1 MAIDREKLRQLS
13 AKSAGKPTG
22 VGALPRGI
30 HRMPGVREWVT
41 LESVALAPV
50 PVKRGERWGIV
61 SPIAV
66 PTKLDDGSD
75 GYMAP
80 WGAVEWTWPGQKLAQ
95 TTDLRLREEI
105 ASLRECETFT
115 ARPADKNVTLN
126 PVERTRRENALFL
139 ALDEFLSG
147 SGGDS
152 AGLGNLAGH
161 YAGLLPTE
169 VYPYYWALI
178 PSCREWLR
186 PDVPAPALPS
196 SPETEGMPVPENDE
210 QPHPPTP
217 SPQAG
222 RGSLREFE
230 SGGKVPENT
239 GAVEES
245 HLPNQDSAPS
255 DNPSVG
261 DGTATPGDA
270 TDLSA
275 SVAAPQELR
284 TGPWLRRCLQLAES
298 IPPAPVE
305 KGGLRGDII
314 AQLQALEARQRT
326 PGFRLAFLGEFSRGK
341 SFLINRLLGRELLP
355 VAAPP
360 TTATLTSIVA
370 GTQEQ
375 MEVTF
380 SKQRQ
385 EVRPLQESSWDD
397 LLATDRVG
405 SDREVLAGVRITLD
419 NPWLRELDVE
429 VIDTPGAGDLNG
441 RRAALVFDL
450 LSQCDAAVLLVSA
463 TLPFSMTEA
472 AFLEQEVM
480 GRHVPRILAAV
491 SKLDTIDLEERE
503 SVISAIRQ
511 RVGKISPAIPV
522 LPAHP
527 VDAITTEEEA
537 LSTVRSQIAA
547 MVAKGDRRAWR
558 SRQIAAQLADCLS
571 QMVKVG
577 EGAIAAALGSA
588 AERERALRKAQ
599 EELRTAQLEWEQLRL
614 ELERRR
620 LLRER
625 QLRLKIMESKQ
636 DLVERLA
643 FELSRAPQ
651 PKTWW
656 ERDLPFQMRRELMA
670 LSRQLENLLLKALAE
685 DFEWLQGEINRTFAT
700 QIQKKAAPTQERS
713 EIQPE
718 FRQISLTNTQRY
730 RVLTR
735 LGSSAATICGYVL
748 SGPVG
753 IVLSTGV
760 WLLGEQIINKEV
772 EAQRRLLSEE
782 LEITVGKAL
791 DEYCTQISLRERQL
805 YSQLGEDTKREE
817 SIWQS
822 TKNAAFQT
830 DGTGSNE
837 KVWQELIQ
845 GATDLR
851 QEILAAW

>member
-1 MAIDREKLRQLS
+1 MAVDREKLRQLS
-13 AKSAGKPTG
+13 AQSAGKPTG
-22 VGALPRGI
+22 IGALPRGI

-50 PVKRGERWGIV
+50 PVKRGAKWGIV
-61 SPIAV
+61 SPIAI

-126 PVERTRRENALFL
+126 PVERTRRENALFR

-147 SGGDS
+147 SGGGS
-152 AGLGNLAGH
+152 AGLANLAGH
-161 YAGLLPTE
+161 YAGLLPAE

-186 PDVPAPALPS
+186 PDAPAAALPS
-196 SPETEGMPVPENDE
+196 PPETEGMPVPENDQE
-210 QPHPPTP
+210 PHSPTP
-217 SPQAG
+217 SPPAG
-222 RGSLREFE
+222 RGSFR
-230 SGGKVPENT
+230 
-239 GAVEES
+239 ES
-245 HLPNQDSAPS
+245 HLP
-255 DNPSVG
+255 
-261 DGTATPGDA
+261 ATPA
-270 TDLSA
+270 EAADLSA
-275 SVAAPQELR
+275 SVAPPEELQ

-298 IPPAPVE
+298 IPPAPAQQ
-305 KGGLRGDII
+305 GGLRGDII

-341 SFLINRLLGRELLP
+341 SFLINRLLSRELLP

-360 TTATLTSIVA
+360 TTATLTSIIA
-370 GTQEQ
+370 GTPER

-397 LLATDRVG
+397 LLATDRAG
-405 SDREVLAGVRITLD
+405 SDREVLAAVRIALD
-419 NPWLRELDVE
+419 SPWLRQLDAE

-491 SKLDTIDLEERE
+491 SKLDTIDLEERQ
-503 SVISAIRQ
+503 SVLSAIRQ

-527 VDAITTEEEA
+527 ADAITTEEEA
-537 LSTVRSQIAA
+537 LSRVRSQIAA
-547 MVAKGDRRAWR
+547 MVTKGDRRAWR
-558 SRQIAAQLADCLS
+558 SRQIAAQLADSLN
-571 QMVKVG
+571 QMVEVG
-577 EGAIAAALGSA
+577 EGAIAVARMSA
-588 AERERALRKAQ
+588 AERERALRQAK

-625 QLRLKIMESKQ
+625 QLRLKIVESQQ

-643 FELSRAPQ
+643 FELSRAPE

-700 QIQKKAAPTQERS
+700 QIQKKAAPNQDRA
-713 EIQPE
+713 EIRPE
-718 FRQISLTNTQRY
+718 FRQINLTNTHQY
-730 RVLTR
+730 RVFTR

-760 WLLGEQIINKEV
+760 WLLGEKIINKEV
-772 EAQRRLLSEE
+772 EAQRQLLSEE
-782 LEITVGKAL
+782 LERTVGKAL
-791 DEYCTQISLRERQL
+791 DEYCTQISLRVRQL

-817 SIWQS
+817 SIWQY

-830 DGTGSNE
+830 AGTGSDE
-837 KVWQELIQ
+837 RVWQQLIQ

-851 QEILAAW
+851 QEILAALQS